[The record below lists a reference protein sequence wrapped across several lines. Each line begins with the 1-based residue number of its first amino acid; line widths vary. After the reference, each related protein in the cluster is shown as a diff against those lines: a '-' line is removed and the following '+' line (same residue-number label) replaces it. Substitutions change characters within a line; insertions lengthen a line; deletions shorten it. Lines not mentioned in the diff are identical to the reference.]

1 MKITKRRLTEK
12 PLSYSEEQA
21 LQREK
26 KMLEDVRDE
35 VEIRQ
40 GIKHEVQDEAA
51 VEERIK
57 AIDKTLEKSADRATG
72 AERGELEKREKEL
85 RAYLQ
90 KDSATWNDHTRLRPS
105 DGIRYSEYVD
115 GLVTQMKD
123 PHRARLVEEWKGI
136 RRRLDPENPRA
147 SDTRY
152 LFRQ

>member
-72 AERGELEKREKEL
+72 AERGGIGKARKRTASLLAEGLRDLE
-85 RAYLQ
+85 
-90 KDSATWNDHTRLRPS
+90 
-105 DGIRYSEYVD
+105 
-115 GLVTQMKD
+115 
-123 PHRARLVEEWKGI
+123 
-136 RRRLDPENPRA
+136 
-147 SDTRY
+147 
-152 LFRQ
+152 